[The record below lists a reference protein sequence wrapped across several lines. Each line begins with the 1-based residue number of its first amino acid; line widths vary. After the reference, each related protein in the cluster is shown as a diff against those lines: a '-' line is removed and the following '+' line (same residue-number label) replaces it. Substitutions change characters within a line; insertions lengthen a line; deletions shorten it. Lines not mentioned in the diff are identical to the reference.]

1 MTGRGRGTFDDEK
14 AEQIE
19 GLVIKGFEIVWVG
32 SPVRMVDRYWA
43 MYIFAKRKIASF
55 SGKCACMCWLN

>member
-1 MTGRGRGTFDDEK
+1 MFLTLTASCFMTGRGRGTFDDEK

-32 SPVRMVDRYWA
+32 SPVRMVDRY
-43 MYIFAKRKIASF
+43 
-55 SGKCACMCWLN
+55 